1 MLPIENFMNIDKLLD
16 IRMPMSLQTAKGKS
30 MEGVVTDII
39 GEDIFVFKPASP
51 FEVLNDKLI
60 KVSDGRDSVLAK
72 VLETTKNG
80 IRLSIENQAKP
91 TDERRQDVRIND
103 KIFYKAQL
111 LGHVHESED
120 VISLAMMRIQSEK
133 LIINSF
139 IKGRYGITGS
149 EETSYIGE
157 TSTNQDIWELNRK
170 LDLLIYMSLTDD
182 FKELIHSSPKDVN
195 ISAGGIRFISQTAL
209 DVMDI
214 IEFSMIL
221 PMSPLLYVRVVAE
234 VIRVKTLSVEGREQ
248 HSIVARFLYL
258 DPETKED
265 IVHYIFKRQREILR
279 HRLDF
284 ER

>member
-1 MLPIENFMNIDKLLD
+1 MNIDKLLD
-16 IRMPMSLQTAKGKS
+16 IRMPLSLQTAKGNS

-51 FEVLNDKLI
+51 FEVVNDKLI
-60 KVSDGRDSVLAK
+60 KVSDGKDSVLAK
-72 VLETTKNG
+72 VMETTKNG
-80 IRLSIENQAKP
+80 IRLCIENQAKP

-120 VISLAMMRIQSEK
+120 VISLAMNKIQSEK

-149 EETSYIGE
+149 EEALYGE
-157 TSTNQDIWELNRK
+157 ASTNHEIWELNRK
-170 LDLLIYMSLTDD
+170 LDLLIYMSLTDE
-182 FKELIHSSPKDVN
+182 FKELIRSSPKDVN
-195 ISAGGIRFISQTAL
+195 ISAGGIRFISQTPL

-214 IEFSMIL
+214 IELNMIL